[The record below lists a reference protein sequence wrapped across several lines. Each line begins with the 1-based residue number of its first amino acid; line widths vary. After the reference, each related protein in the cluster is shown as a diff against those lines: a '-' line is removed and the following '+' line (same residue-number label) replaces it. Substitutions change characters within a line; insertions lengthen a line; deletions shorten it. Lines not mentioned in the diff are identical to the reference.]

1 MEVTSVDGKQWKSS
15 HPWTKYNGQIIKCDV
30 SQKGNFE
37 AWCMVM
43 ESDDSFFFFLPGID
57 QKLMSYY
64 YALPA
69 AVAAAVAGRDS
80 NNGVSE

>member
-1 MEVTSVDGKQWKSS
+1 
-15 HPWTKYNGQIIKCDV
+15 
-30 SQKGNFE
+30 
-37 AWCMVM
+37 MVM

-64 YALPA
+64 YALPV